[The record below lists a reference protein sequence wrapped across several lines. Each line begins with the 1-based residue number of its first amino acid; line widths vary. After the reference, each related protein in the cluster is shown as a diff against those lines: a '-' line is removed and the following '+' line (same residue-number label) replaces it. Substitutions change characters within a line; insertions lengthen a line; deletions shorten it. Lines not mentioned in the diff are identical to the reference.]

1 MTYCDLVAKFK
12 QLPID
17 ERLLLLEE
25 LMRSL
30 RLDVAATMKQQKRG
44 APKLWRGM
52 LKPTGPMPSDQ
63 ELEDAYVDYLAEK
76 YL

>member
-1 MTYCDLVAKFK
+1 MTYRDIAAEFK
-12 QLPID
+12 QLPIN

-25 LMRSL
+25 LVRSL
-30 RLDVAATMKQQKRG
+30 RRDVAATMKLQTRA

-52 LKPTGPMPSDQ
+52 LKPIGPMPSDQ
-63 ELEDAYVDYLAEK
+63 ELEDAYVEYLAEK